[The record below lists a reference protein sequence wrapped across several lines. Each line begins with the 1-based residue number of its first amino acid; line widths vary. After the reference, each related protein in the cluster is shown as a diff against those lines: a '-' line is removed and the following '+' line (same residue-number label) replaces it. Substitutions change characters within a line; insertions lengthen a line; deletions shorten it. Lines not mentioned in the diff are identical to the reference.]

1 MNKQTAFT
9 LIEFVIFMSIMI
21 FLLSFIWENQ
31 LPHKILI
38 ATKVNQL
45 ENDFNL
51 ITIATYNY
59 LDKYRVLPGDLN
71 NNGKIEGNFDSTK
84 VGDES
89 RLFWAQL
96 RQAKLIKGESIDQE
110 QPTNAFGGV
119 IGVATGVVTG
129 KFHGISG
136 LFIGLSQIPGEV
148 ALILESRNDDSNPTT
163 GYIQAH
169 QISAGKKTS
178 TESYS
183 VEELYNIYF
192 AM

>member
-9 LIEFVIFMSIMI
+9 LIEFIIFIGIMI

-45 ENDFNL
+45 ENDFHL
-51 ITIATYNY
+51 ITVATYNY
-59 LDKYRVLPGDLN
+59 LDKYRILPGDLN

-84 VGDES
+84 ADDES

-96 RQAKLIKGESIDQE
+96 RQSGLIKGESTDQQ
-110 QPTNAFGGV
+110 QPLNVFGGV
-119 IGVATGVVTG
+119 IGVASSVVTG
-129 KFHGISG
+129 KFRGISG
-136 LFIGLSQIPGEV
+136 LFVGLGHIPGEV

-169 QISAGKKTS
+169 QLIAGKATY

-183 VEELYNIYF
+183 VDGWYNIYF